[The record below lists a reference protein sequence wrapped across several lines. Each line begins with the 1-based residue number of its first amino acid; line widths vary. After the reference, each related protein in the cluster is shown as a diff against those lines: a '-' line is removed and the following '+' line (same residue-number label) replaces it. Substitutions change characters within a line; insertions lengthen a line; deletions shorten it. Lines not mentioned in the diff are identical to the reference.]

1 MTALETMQAAYRD
14 RDRLAREH
22 HAAGGKVVAY
32 MCDNVPAE
40 LIRAAG
46 MMPYRLSG
54 DASRSRSEVS
64 ALIGSVHTTRLVGL
78 EFMDA
83 TTARFVAGDLDFADY
98 VVVPHN
104 RKQVQ
109 VLGVI
114 LESIKVNKP
123 DIPLPEFHYL
133 DRTYVRDF
141 LTSGYNRKCLMQLV
155 AKVEE
160 WSGAEISADAMRA
173 AIAEAAETRRLL
185 REVNALRQ
193 GDAPRVSGVEALEIY
208 GASHFMEPQAFQK
221 ALTEFIAEANAREP
235 LSGKRV
241 YMGGSPLDHTAFY
254 RIVEDAGAIVVA
266 EDHCW
271 GARCAELTVGE
282 DGDPFEALAARFV
295 AQPACSLRASIDDI
309 TDANVARARASGA
322 QGAIYNVMQGDTP
335 QMWETPS
342 QLDALREGGMPCLH
356 LKRVPYR
363 IEDPAPIAEQVSAFV
378 AELGE
383 AN

>member
-1 MTALETMQAAYRD
+1 MTALETMQAAYRN
-14 RDRLAREH
+14 RDNQAREH
-22 HAAGGKVVAY
+22 HATGGKVAAY

-40 LIRAAG
+40 MLRAAG
-46 MMPYRLSG
+46 VMPYRLSG
-54 DASRSRSEVS
+54 DASRSRKEIS

-83 TTARFVAGDLDFADY
+83 TTARLVAGDLDFVDY
-98 VVVPHN
+98 LVVPHN

-114 LESIKVNKP
+114 LESIRVNKP
-123 DIPLPEFHYL
+123 EVALPDFHYL

-141 LTSGYNRKCLMQLV
+141 LTSGYNRKCLMQLR
-155 AKVEE
+155 AKLEE
-160 WSGAEISADAMRA
+160 WTGAAISADAMRA

-185 REVNALRQ
+185 RELNTLRQ

-208 GASHFMEPQAFQK
+208 GASHFMEPRTFQA
-221 ALTEFIAEANAREP
+221 ALAEFIIEARARDP
-235 LSGKRV
+235 LPGVRI
-241 YMGGSPLDHTAFY
+241 YLGGSPLDHTAFY
-254 RIVEDAGAIVVA
+254 EIVESAGAVIVA

-271 GARCAELTVGE
+271 GARCAELDI
-282 DGDPFEALAARFV
+282 DGHDDPFEALAARFV

-309 TDANVARARASGA
+309 TRANVARAAGSGA
-322 QGAIYNVMQGDTP
+322 QGAIYHVMQGDTP

-342 QLDALREGGMPCLH
+342 QLDALRDRGMPCLH

-378 AELGE
+378 ANLGE